1 MNQTNPVE
9 PMNYP
14 YLTANQPGI
23 GGQLK
28 VMPEDFVVE
37 EIPLYLPC
45 GEGQHVYVEIEKRG
59 ISTFGAIK
67 DIARALKVPRQ
78 AIGYAGLKDAFAITR
93 QTISINNMSE
103 KAVEALDLPKVKI
116 LSVSRHRNKLKT
128 GHLAGNRFIIR
139 VREVTEESIPA
150 AQMILDRLHKEGAPN
165 YFGEQRFG
173 HRDNTHRLGEMLIR
187 GDFERFVTEYL
198 GSPQAHERAD
208 VQASRQLIDEGL
220 WAEALEQWPHQL
232 SDEKRVLAAIAK
244 NGLSAETVYKSID
257 KKMKGFFV
265 SAYQS
270 YLFNQL
276 LAQRL
281 PTITQLQQGDVA
293 YIHGKGAAFLVED
306 PSAEQPR
313 ADTFDI
319 SPTGPLFG
327 PKMLRAQGIP
337 GEQEQEIL
345 QTYNLAPEDF
355 NIEGV
360 KVHGARR
367 PYRLKIKNP
376 RVWWDMGLMV
386 SFELES
392 GAYAT
397 TVMNE
402 IMK

>member
-1 MNQTNPVE
+1 
-9 PMNYP
+9 MNYP

-208 VQASRQLIDEGL
+208 VQAARQLIDEGL

-306 PSAEQPR
+306 PAAEQPR

-376 RVWWDMGLMV
+376 RVWWDTGLMV